1 MENKVKVVN
10 LISSRV
16 NINIPDMRLSRVWER
31 KGAVRII
38 PFEQLEEAMYNPGV
52 EALFREGILGIE
64 DLEVKKALGLEP
76 EDATK
81 PVNIIVLDDNQRK
94 RYLTVMPTAEFKI
107 KVKEL
112 PIEQVRELA
121 QYAIDNE
128 IAAFDKAEIIKDMI
142 GTDIIGSIQLNKADT
157 EATNKNN

>member
-16 NINIPDMRLSRVWER
+16 NINIPDIRLNRVWER
-31 KGAVRII
+31 KGAVKVI
-38 PFEQLEEAMYNPGV
+38 PFDQLEEAMYNPGV

-64 DLEVKKALGLEP
+64 DLEIKKALGLEP
-76 EDATK
+76 DDATE
-81 PVNIIVLDDNQRK
+81 PVNIIVLNDNQRK
-94 RYLTVMPTAEFKI
+94 RYLTVMPTSEFKA

-121 QYAIDNE
+121 KYAIDNE
-128 IAAFDKAEIIKDMI
+128 IAAFDKAEIIKKMI
-142 GTDIIGSIQLNKADT
+142 GTDIIGTIQLNKADT
-157 EATNKNN
+157 EKLEDN

>member
-16 NINIPDMRLSRVWER
+16 NINIPDVRLSRVWER
-31 KGAVRII
+31 KGAVRVI

-76 EDATK
+76 DDATE
-81 PVNIIVLDDNQRK
+81 PVNIITLNDNQRK
-94 RYLTVMPTAEFKI
+94 RYLTVMPTSEFKV

-112 PIEQVRELA
+112 PIEQIRELA

-128 IAAFDKAEIIKDMI
+128 IVAFDKAEIIKKMI

-157 EATNKNN
+157 EKIKDD

>member
-16 NINIPDMRLSRVWER
+16 NINIPDVRLSRVWER
-31 KGAVRII
+31 KGAVRVI

-76 EDATK
+76 EDVAE
-81 PVNIIVLDDNQRK
+81 PVNIITLNDNQRK
-94 RYLTVMPTAEFKI
+94 RYLTVMPTSEFKVKI
-107 KVKEL
+107 KEL
-112 PIEQVRELA
+112 PIEQIRELA

-128 IAAFDKAEIIKDMI
+128 IVAFDKAEIIKKMI

-157 EATNKNN
+157 EKIKDD

>member
-16 NINIPDMRLSRVWER
+16 NINIPDIRLSRVWER
-31 KGAVRII
+31 KGAVKVI
-38 PFEQLEEAMYNPGV
+38 PFDQLEEAMYNPGV

-64 DLEVKKALGLEP
+64 DLEIKKALGLEP
-76 EDATK
+76 DDATE
-81 PVNIIVLDDNQRK
+81 PVNIIVLNDNQRK
-94 RYLTVMPTAEFKI
+94 RYLTVMPTSEFKA

-121 QYAIDNE
+121 KYAIDNE
-128 IAAFDKAEIIKDMI
+128 IAAFDKAEIIKKMI
-142 GTDIIGSIQLNKADT
+142 GTDIIGTIQLNKADT
-157 EATNKNN
+157 EKLEDN

>member
-16 NINIPDMRLSRVWER
+16 NINIPDVRLSRVWER
-31 KGAVRII
+31 KGAVRVI

-52 EALFREGILGIE
+52 EALFREGVLGIE

-76 EDATK
+76 EDAAE
-81 PVNIIVLDDNQRK
+81 PVNIITLNDNQRK
-94 RYLTVMPTAEFKI
+94 RYLTVMPTSEFKV

-112 PIEQVRELA
+112 PIEQIRELA

-128 IAAFDKAEIIKDMI
+128 IVAFDKAEIIKKMI

-157 EATNKNN
+157 EKIEDN

>member
-16 NINIPDMRLSRVWER
+16 NINIPDVRLSRVWER
-31 KGAVRII
+31 KGAVRVI

-64 DLEVKKALGLEP
+64 DFEVKKALGLEP
-76 EDATK
+76 DDATE
-81 PVNIIVLDDNQRK
+81 PVNIITLNDNQRK
-94 RYLTVMPTAEFKI
+94 RYLTVMPTSEFKV

-112 PIEQVRELA
+112 PIEQIRELA

-128 IAAFDKAEIIKDMI
+128 IVAFDKAEIIKKMI

-157 EATNKNN
+157 EKIEDN

>member
-16 NINIPDMRLSRVWER
+16 NINIPDVRLSRVWER
-31 KGAVRII
+31 KGAVRVI

-76 EDATK
+76 EDAAE
-81 PVNIIVLDDNQRK
+81 PVNIITLNDNQRK
-94 RYLTVMPTAEFKI
+94 RYLTVMPTSEFKVKI
-107 KVKEL
+107 KEL
-112 PIEQVRELA
+112 PIEQIRELA

-128 IAAFDKAEIIKDMI
+128 IVAFDKAEIIKKMI

-157 EATNKNN
+157 EKIEDN

>member
-16 NINIPDMRLSRVWER
+16 NINIPDVRLNRVWER
-31 KGAVRII
+31 KGAIRVI

-52 EALFREGILGIE
+52 EALFREGILGID

-76 EDATK
+76 DDATE
-81 PVNIIVLDDNQRK
+81 PVNIIVLNDNQRK
-94 RYLTVMPTAEFKI
+94 RYLTVMPTSEFKAKI
-107 KVKEL
+107 REL
-112 PIEQVRELA
+112 PIEQIRELA

-128 IAAFDKAEIIKDMI
+128 IAAFDKAEIIKKII
-142 GTDIIGSIQLNKADT
+142 GTDIIGSIQLNKADA
-157 EATNKNN
+157 EQIEND

>member
-16 NINIPDMRLSRVWER
+16 NINIPDIRLSRVWER
-31 KGAVRII
+31 KGAVKVI
-38 PFEQLEEAMYNPGV
+38 PFDQLEEAMYNPGV

-64 DLEVKKALGLEP
+64 DLEIKKALGLEP
-76 EDATK
+76 EDVTE
-81 PVNIIVLDDNQRK
+81 PVNIIVLNDNQRK
-94 RYLTVMPTAEFKI
+94 RYLTVMPTSEFKA

-121 QYAIDNE
+121 KYAIDNE
-128 IAAFDKAEIIKDMI
+128 IAAFDKAEIIKKMI
-142 GTDIIGSIQLNKADT
+142 GTDIIGTIQLNKADT
-157 EATNKNN
+157 EKLENN

>member
-121 QYAIDNE
+121 QYAINNE

-157 EATNKNN
+157 EAADKND